1 MQRRDMLKTDFA
13 LGGAGRIGPETK
25 PRRTSLRL
33 WPSMSSI
40 TTSRPDGSGSTNS
53 TRYTTM
59 SLSFP
64 LTIWAVLALLAAVPY
79 SRSVES
85 YQVPPVMLTDSNG
98 RQVSLPSLINRDGPV
113 MLQFIFTTC
122 TTICPVM
129 SATLAASQSQLE
141 GAHMISISIDPEHDT
156 PARLQE
162 YARSLKAPPQWQFL
176 TGRAVDIVAVQE
188 AFRANRGNKM
198 RHLPLTF
205 LRASLDQR
213 WVRLD
218 GLTSAAQLIAE
229 YHRLVHR

>member
-1 MQRRDMLKTDFA
+1 
-13 LGGAGRIGPETK
+13 
-25 PRRTSLRL
+25 
-33 WPSMSSI
+33 
-40 TTSRPDGSGSTNS
+40 
-53 TRYTTM
+53 
-59 SLSFP
+59 
-64 LTIWAVLALLAAVPY
+64 
-79 SRSVES
+79 
-85 YQVPPVMLTDSNG
+85 MLTDSNG
-98 RQVSLPSLINRDGPV
+98 RQALPSLINGDGPV

-122 TTICPVM
+122 TTICPVI

-141 GAHMISISIDPEHDT
+141 GGHMISISIDPEHDT

-162 YARSLKAPPQWQFL
+162 YARSLKAPPKWQFL

-205 LRASLDQR
+205 LRASLDLR
-213 WVRLD
+213 WVRPD